1 MVWLPLVNCDPR
13 ERAMKLT
20 SRHRRILDNLV
31 GASEERKVQW
41 VVGGERDFFIVE
53 LKSGAIEVGPWS
65 SDQVVVRFLNTNGDV
80 LEMFNTYEMF
90 DSEDRLLLQQV
101 HNVARRR
108 ALRVDEVMGELESEI
123 EKLK

>member
-1 MVWLPLVNCDPR
+1 
-13 ERAMKLT
+13 
-20 SRHRRILDNLV
+20 V